1 LKTFI
6 ICISILSLS
15 TRSISQELKT
25 FRGFISYKFQLSNAS
40 RLNEEKKAS
49 VKRTMKQYAEREPLL
64 TEYYFFLN
72 KGDTAAAAKVLQKD
86 KFFKNKDDFTI
97 AYMFS
102 IARMQ
107 TLNELFKPC
116 IQVYDDEARG
126 IIITCSKEQFDDL
139 TDEETKIFEIT
150 CRFIGDLYVDNV
162 KLYEMVRYR

>member
-1 LKTFI
+1 
-6 ICISILSLS
+6 
-15 TRSISQELKT
+15 
-25 FRGFISYKFQLSNAS
+25 
-40 RLNEEKKAS
+40 
-49 VKRTMKQYAEREPLL
+49 MKQYAEREPLL